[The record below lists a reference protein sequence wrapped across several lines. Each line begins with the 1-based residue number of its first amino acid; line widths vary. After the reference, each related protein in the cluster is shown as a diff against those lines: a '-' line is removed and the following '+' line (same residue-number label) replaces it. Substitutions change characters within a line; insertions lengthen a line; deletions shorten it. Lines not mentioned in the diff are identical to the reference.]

1 MNQDPGLVL
10 QLYSSLTRSDVMLTG
25 APTWLFLLFPS
36 VKPRN
41 KVPCMPKASPSYRRE
56 GQVSSVEFFSLLI
69 CLRALLNSLWRIRS
83 PHLILNCGQYIH
95 VMESVTNPLRASVS
109 YCWVRKILIT
119 GLLSVIADNIFN

>member
-1 MNQDPGLVL
+1 M
-10 QLYSSLTRSDVMLTG
+10 
-25 APTWLFLLFPS
+25 A
-36 VKPRN
+36 
-41 KVPCMPKASPSYRRE
+41 KASPSYRRE
-56 GQVSSVEFFSLLI
+56 GQVSSVEFETQFSLLI

-119 GLLSVIADNIFN
+119 GLLSVIADNIFNLKLGSHLVISTAGAEHAIVLEPMEFKFSFSQTGT